1 MATEKGDKF
10 QSSVGG
16 DFSRAHHL
24 LPENQ
29 CAEDIFYIKNLFET
43 RSRLNLEIEH
53 DLMPWQSECL
63 EKIKHERN
71 VILSSPTGSGKTRV
85 FLEWANIRK
94 FDKENGGRK
103 HTTYITAPV
112 KALSN
117 QRFRELDKQ
126 GYNVGL
132 ETGDI
137 KNVPNGADYICCTQE
152 IYTNKYLND
161 QDASLIM
168 DEFHYVFEDGNRART
183 YIDSLYG
190 SKARNILLASATFGN
205 TDQLKGYVDKVSE
218 RDTYNYE
225 NKERITELE
234 YKGRINPENIRDAL
248 VVTFSAKN
256 CRDIAGSLFH
266 TREEKDKNET
276 AIINDIAARMK
287 VKNIDLLALC
297 KRGVSYYYGALLPK
311 EKLMVELLFE
321 KRLIDAVIGTDA
333 LALGVNFPVQ
343 KVVFAQLAKYYDGPI
358 SKNLFEQLSGRAGRK
373 GYFDKGEVYFCDFGV
388 ENKEF
393 SIDKLFKWNVTERE
407 NENATI
413 RLTPNIKELLLGKT
427 TTDKEAQFICR
438 FSTESYDKQ
447 DIISQINKTIND
459 VRTYQPFS
467 DYKTINYANNFLTP
481 QLKEKICIE
490 FKDNIAKAY
499 FDEFDQKQN
508 CEVFS
513 WILMGKTTEQI
524 ITTFSESFSDLLQF
538 RKYFRHLPK
547 EYKKGI
553 DFYKLER
560 TINSIDH
567 TALNIDRSA
576 FTIADIMRQVEI
588 NKGEC

>member
-1 MATEKGDKF
+1 MQSAEGNKIYSTVEGNSYRTLQPIPKNQQTE
-10 QSSVGG
+10 
-16 DFSRAHHL
+16 
-24 LPENQ
+24 E
-29 CAEDIFYIKNLFET
+29 IFYIKSLFET
-43 RSRLNLEIEH
+43 GTRLNLEVENN
-53 DLMPWQSECL
+53 LLPWQSECL
-63 EKIKHERN
+63 EKIKHEKN

-85 FLEWANIRK
+85 FLEWANVRK

-117 QRFRELDKQ
+117 QRFRELERQ

-152 IYTNKYLND
+152 IYTNKYIND
-161 QDASLIM
+161 EDATLIM
-168 DEFHYVFEDGNRART
+168 DEFHYVFEDSNRART

-190 SKARNILLASATFGN
+190 SKASNILLASATFGN
-205 TDQLKGYVDKVSE
+205 TNHLKGYIDKVSE

-225 NKERITELE
+225 NKERITELD
-234 YKGRINPENIRDAL
+234 YKGKIDPENIRDAL

-256 CRDIAGSLFH
+256 CQHIAGSLFH
-266 TREEKDKNET
+266 SRKEKDQNET
-276 AIINDIAARMK
+276 ATINEIAAKMK
-287 VKNIDLLALC
+287 VNNSDLLALC

-311 EKLMVELLFE
+311 EKLMIELLFE

-388 ENKEF
+388 ENKEY
-393 SIDKLFKWNVTERE
+393 SIDKLFEWNVVERE

-427 TTDKEAQFICR
+427 TPEKEAQFICQ
-438 FSTESYDKQ
+438 FSTESYNKR
-447 DIISQINKTIND
+447 DIIQQIEHTVNY
-459 VRTYQPFS
+459 VETYQPFN
-467 DYKTINYANNFLTP
+467 DYKTINYAKNFLNP
-481 QLKEKICIE
+481 ESMEKICVE

-499 FDEFDQKQN
+499 FDEFDEKEN
-508 CEVFS
+508 CEIFS

-524 ITTFSESFSDLLQF
+524 VRAFSEKFSDLLQF

-547 EYKKGI
+547 EYKKDI
-553 DFYKLER
+553 DFYKLEQ
-560 TINSIDH
+560 TINSIDD
-567 TALNIDRSA
+567 TALSMDRST
-576 FTIADIMRQVEI
+576 FSIADIMRQEKV
-588 NKGEC
+588 NKGEN